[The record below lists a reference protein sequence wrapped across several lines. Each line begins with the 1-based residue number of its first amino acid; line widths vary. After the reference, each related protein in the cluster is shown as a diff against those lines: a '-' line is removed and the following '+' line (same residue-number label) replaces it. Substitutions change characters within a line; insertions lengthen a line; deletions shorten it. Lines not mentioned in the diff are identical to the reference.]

1 LVGENTYSVL
11 GTHRDRTST
20 VEFWDNGIIYIKIDD
35 KSEVELS
42 DSKAQYEFLRSKFD
56 GKNKHRVLV
65 DPGKFTSLTREAR
78 EFSQRPESNEMT
90 LATAVIIRSLAQ
102 RILINFM
109 ISVMHQQTMKM
120 KMFDS
125 KEKAIEWLLSRNNK

>member
-1 LVGENTYSVL
+1 MVGENTYSVL

-102 RILINFM
+102 RILINF
-109 ISVMHQQTMKM
+109 ININ
-120 KMFDS
+120 F
-125 KEKAIEWLLSRNNK
+125 LNR